1 MSEKLLKKCL
11 VNFSNYETKEIEEK
25 HVVNANES
33 PFNIIEEKYIKEII
47 LNIIN
52 NYNFN
57 IYPDPNANE
66 LREELGKYLGI
77 DKSNII
83 CGNGGDEIISL
94 SIMAYLEPDEY
105 VIVNSPSFEMY
116 SISSTINNGNIIRV
130 GDKENFVIDYEKI
143 IEEANKNKAKLV
155 FLCTPN
161 NPTGYMMPKE
171 QIDMI
176 IENTN
181 SIVIVDEAYIEFSDY
196 DSFDYIENDRVII
209 VRTLSK
215 LFGLAGLRIGYGIG
229 NKSVINN
236 LNKVKPPF
244 NVNGLTQKIAT
255 EILRNKELVLNRIEY
270 FKNERKR
277 IVDILSKFDYLKV
290 FKSQSNFILI
300 RIEESKI
307 DEIMNKFKDNS
318 ILVKTYENR
327 EELKNCIRISIST
340 EDVNNMII
348 DSLKLREDPW
358 KE

>member
-11 VNFSNYETKEIEEK
+11 VNFSNYETKEIKEK
-25 HVVNANES
+25 YVVNANES
-33 PFNIIEEKYIKEII
+33 PFNIIEEKKIREII
-47 LNIIN
+47 IEIIN

-66 LREELGKYLGI
+66 LREELGKYLGL
-77 DKSNII
+77 DKRNII

-94 SIMAYLEPDEY
+94 SIMAYLEPNEY
-105 VIVNSPSFEMY
+105 VVVHSPSFEMY
-116 SISSTINNGNIIRV
+116 SISTTINNGNIIKV
-130 GDKENFVIDYEKI
+130 KDKDNFVIDYERI
-143 IEEANKNKAKLV
+143 ILEANKNNAKLI

-176 IENTN
+176 IERTN
-181 SIVIVDEAYIEFSDY
+181 SIVVVDEAYIEFSDY
-196 DSFDYIENDRVII
+196 DSFDYTKNDRVII
-209 VRTLSK
+209 IRTLSK

-229 NKSVINN
+229 NTAVIDN

-270 FKNERKR
+270 FKKERAR
-277 IVDILSKFDYLKV
+277 IIDILLKFDYLKV
-290 FKSQSNFILI
+290 FSSQSNFLLI

-307 DEIMNKFKDNS
+307 DEIMDRFKNNS
-318 ILVKTYENR
+318 ILVKSYKNR

-340 EDVNNMII
+340 ENVNNMII
-348 DSLKLREDPW
+348 DSLRI